1 MTTLP
6 HAPAWLR
13 RRWPDQTSLALLA
26 LMALVA
32 LVTLDGCDSQPQLGL
47 VAQNPVDP
55 ARPYFHDFG
64 TLEFGQEVERTFT
77 FKNTD
82 SVPVTVL
89 SLHPACT
96 CTRVRSMSTLSPDGG
111 PAIKGDLQ
119 MAENILRVEPGGTLD
134 IVVAVNTTSIRP
146 NSDSLNILR
155 VRTDSKNTPFMTFE
169 LHVLA
174 EKLFT
179 LSPAELRLG
188 DVPISHGGSKRLSI
202 ITGYPNSPAEV
213 VEILET
219 TGGVEATLQ
228 PTLAV
233 SEVRWDLTATLP
245 PLTGLG
251 ARHETILLSTTDE
264 AGEGD
269 AGRLLVHVWARVVPD
284 VVIRADPIHFGL
296 VNAAEGGR
304 AQAELKALVPG
315 TRVRILEASFVG
327 AGLEPLHCEFTP
339 LGYVDSEGRCDR
351 WNLELS
357 APAGMA
363 PGRFQGSVECLLDDE
378 GSPRVSAALQG
389 VVR

>member
-1 MTTLP
+1 MDPLP
-6 HAPAWLR
+6 NDPAWLR
-13 RRWPDQTSLALLA
+13 RRWPGQAQMVLV
-26 LMALVA
+26 ALVA
-32 LVTLDGCDSQPQLGL
+32 LGGCDSQPQLGL
-47 VAQNPVDP
+47 VAQNPADP

-96 CTRVRSMSTLSPDGG
+96 CTRVRSMSTIPPGGG
-111 PAIKGDLQ
+111 PAIKGDLE
-119 MAENILRVEPGGTLD
+119 MAEDILRIEPGGTLD
-134 IVVAVNTTSIRP
+134 MVVAVNTRSIRP

-155 VRTDSKNTPFMTFE
+155 LRTDSKNTPFMTFE

-202 ITGYPNSPAEV
+202 LTGYPNSPAEIV
-213 VEILET
+213 GILET
-219 TGGVEATLQ
+219 TGGIVATLQ

-245 PLTGLG
+245 PLTELG
-251 ARHETILLSTTDE
+251 ARHETILLSTTDDV
-264 AGEGD
+264 GEGD
-269 AGRLLVHVWARVVPD
+269 TGRLLVHVWARVVPD

-296 VNAAEGGR
+296 VSAVEGGQ
-304 AQAELKALVPG
+304 AQAELRALVPG
-315 TRVRILEASFVG
+315 ARVRVLEASFEG
-327 AGLEPLHCEFTP
+327 DGIGPLQCKFTP

-351 WNLELS
+351 WSLELL
-357 APAGMA
+357 APPGMA
-363 PGRFQGSVECLLDDE
+363 PGRFQGTLECLLDDE
-378 GSPRVSAALQG
+378 SSARVSAALQG

>member
-1 MTTLP
+1 
-6 HAPAWLR
+6 
-13 RRWPDQTSLALLA
+13 
-26 LMALVA
+26 V
-32 LVTLDGCDSQPQLGL
+32 
-47 VAQNPVDP
+47 NP

-77 FKNTD
+77 FRNTD
-82 SVPVTVL
+82 PVPVTVL

-96 CTRVRSMSTLSPDGG
+96 CTRVRGMSTLPPDGG
-111 PAIKGDLQ
+111 PAVKGDLE
-119 MAENILRVEPGGTLD
+119 MLENIIRVEPGGTLD
-134 IVVAVNTTSIRP
+134 IVVVVNTKSIRP

-202 ITGYPNSPAEV
+202 LTGYPNSSAEV

-219 TGGVEATLQ
+219 TGGIVATLQ

-245 PLTGLG
+245 PLTDLG
-251 ARHETILLSTTDE
+251 SRHETILLSTTDD

-269 AGRLLVHVWARVVPD
+269 KGRLLVHVWARVVPD

-296 VNAAEGGR
+296 VSAVEGGQ
-304 AQAELKALVPG
+304 AQAELRALVPG
-315 TRVRILEASFVG
+315 TRVRILETRFEG
-327 AGLEPLHCEFTP
+327 AGLGPLQCRFTP

-351 WNLELS
+351 WGLELL
-357 APAGMA
+357 APPGMA
-363 PGRFQGSVECLLDDE
+363 PGRFQGTLECLLDDE